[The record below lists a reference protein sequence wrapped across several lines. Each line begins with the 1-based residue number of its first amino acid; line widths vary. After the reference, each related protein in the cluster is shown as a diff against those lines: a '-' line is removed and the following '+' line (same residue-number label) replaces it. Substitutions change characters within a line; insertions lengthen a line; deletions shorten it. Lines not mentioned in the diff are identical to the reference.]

1 MRQDVYGIKNLCNY
15 KTNMF
20 PYNDEENAWIS
31 QNVLP
36 KAKLIN
42 HNLIYSIIFALFT
55 ALLSSTIP
63 AIIYF
68 SRIYLI

>member
-15 KTNMF
+15 KTDMF
-20 PYNDEENAWIS
+20 LYNDEENARTS

-36 KAKLIN
+36 KSKLIN
-42 HNLIYSIIFALFT
+42 HNLIYIIIFALFT
-55 ALLSSTIP
+55 VLLSSTIP
-63 AIIYF
+63 SIIYF

>member
-1 MRQDVYGIKNLCNY
+1 
-15 KTNMF
+15 MF

-31 QNVLP
+31 QNILP